1 MTIGQRKGPV
11 GPPNEAPEGAHGEA
25 VAPRAAT
32 QGGSRV
38 PVSEDSG
45 ELARLRAEVGPVD
58 AVRTDVVRALRNA
71 VESGRYAPDP
81 VAVAT
86 SFLRDLLGELLA

>member
-11 GPPNEAPEGAHGEA
+11 GPPNEAPAGAHGEA

-32 QGGSRV
+32 HGGDRAA
-38 PVSEDSG
+38 VSEDPG

-58 AVRTDVVRALRNA
+58 AVRADVVRALRTA